1 MSESHQ
7 ERTYRELQGS
17 RPCIGRGE
25 LQLDINHVPAT
36 ACCKAKDIV
45 VNAKF
50 YCKILNRQI
59 QDINFCWACQAR
71 KEQ

>member
-50 YCKILNRQI
+50 YCKILPLTDWQPLELLSKL
-59 QDINFCWACQAR
+59 C
-71 KEQ
+71 